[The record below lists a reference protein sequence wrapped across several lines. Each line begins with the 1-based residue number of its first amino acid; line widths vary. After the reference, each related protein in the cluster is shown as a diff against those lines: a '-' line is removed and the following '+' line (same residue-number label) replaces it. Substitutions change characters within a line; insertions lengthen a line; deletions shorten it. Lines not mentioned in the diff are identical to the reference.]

1 MKLYLAFKVSQEIE
15 TKVLNYLSRIA
26 DVAGPLTLT
35 PPDRIH
41 VTSLFLGEVSE
52 EIGVQV
58 LQACRQVRA
67 FDVFFNSISHFN
79 KNVLIIKADH
89 SGAVMQLNRM
99 QANKFDELQGKELT
113 RRREY
118 NPHLTLAKYE
128 GEKAATTAQIWN
140 AVLACFDVLHTGNA
154 FLGGCRVER
163 LGLYHRSE
171 CLEEIHLAPASEVAS

>member
-41 VTSLFLGEVSE
+41 VTSLFLGDVPE
-52 EIGVQV
+52 ETGVQV
-58 LQACRQVRA
+58 LQACRQVRT
-67 FDVFFNSISHFN
+67 FDVFFNGVSHFN
-79 KNVLIIKADH
+79 KKVLIIKADP
-89 SGAVMQLNRM
+89 SSSVMQLNRM
-99 QANKFDELQGKELT
+99 QANKFDELQGKEPK
-113 RRREY
+113 RREY

-128 GEKAATTAQIWN
+128 GEKPATSAQVWDAI
-140 AVLACFDVLHTGNA
+140 LRCFDVLHTGA
-154 FLGGCRVER
+154 GFLGSCRVDR

-171 CLEEIHLAPASEVAS
+171 CLEEIHLAPALEGVS